1 MVVTTG
7 GAPGAADAAQT
18 PPHQCPGRPPTENVA
33 APVSAV
39 PRGRPWS
46 RVIFIHTVSL
56 LRQTTR
62 QRLRPTA
69 QPHVPYGPKLRR
81 YSCLHRFLRM
91 PFCLPGMLPRGPL
104 QTKAS
109 PPGSFPP
116 APLREKHLSLYTPAH
131 HLPSIIYCDQTLG
144 QVHYL
149 SCPTLDALVRE
160 RLGESVPEGGE
171 NQPTHSPGPVSLE
184 VTGQGDPGM

>member
-1 MVVTTG
+1 M
-7 GAPGAADAAQT
+7 
-18 PPHQCPGRPPTENVA
+18 
-33 APVSAV
+33 SAV

-46 RVIFIHTVSL
+46 RVIFIYTVSL